1 MSIREIRG
9 ASFACFAI
17 YSVGLRPLREP
28 PESYYRNFSANLY
41 RQYQLPVLPIPI
53 TGTTNT
59 TYRYYQYRLSVLPI
73 PITGTTGT
81 KKRKKIDTS
90 FELFKAL
97 ISYLFKTLKS
107 LKNKA

>member
-1 MSIREIRG
+1 PVLSIPITG
-9 ASFACFAI
+9 TTNT
-17 YSVGLRPLREP
+17 
-28 PESYYRNFSANLY
+28 SYRYY
-41 RQYQLPVLPIPI
+41 QYQLPVLPIPRS
-53 TGTTNT
+53 GTTC
-59 TYRYYQYRLSVLPI
+59 
-73 PITGTTGT
+73 T